1 MQAPPEAAYI
11 RCSGCGANFGFVP
24 HPGYTRCPYC
34 ALDQPVP
41 HELLANLQRYAQ
53 AVGGELARANQ
64 AYQRAAGFQQWAEES
79 DRAIP
84 RLKVVIPVTGAFML
98 LVGLAV
104 PIAEGLGVSRQDAG
118 VVATPLLI
126 LPVFFLVGYIVW
138 LYSGSGPSARRARA
152 SQVLVACPNCGARGE
167 LIAGQPAQQ
176 CGYCG
181 TALVASAPLMER
193 GIDAAELA
201 YRRARL
207 EEFRQERL
215 GIAGLARY
223 DMSAYVPYFAII
235 PLLLMCGGYAIT
247 FTVEILAGKA
257 EYDPA
262 IVGLWGMFL
271 VVLIALVGT
280 WSYRRVRRTAYHRA
294 RSDLGQQFP
303 LKPIEDVQGLVDW
316 LNQNWPAP
324 YPTSNLTRDL
334 HFVAASLEV
343 FGYPAL
349 LNARLTSPKHGGPR
363 LHLLLAASRP
373 RSATPGSDTARAV
386 AAALARCSELGF
398 SVASSDAGLLASASA
413 ETAHAV
419 RKNPSALHSVA
430 VAFTDLAKAAYAAGS
445 VPAPPL

>member
-1 MQAPPEAAYI
+1 MQTAPEAAYI
-11 RCSGCGANFGFVP
+11 RCGGCGANFGFVP

-53 AVGGELARANQ
+53 TVGGEIARANQ
-64 AYQRAAGFQQWAEES
+64 AYQRAASFQQWAEQS

-84 RLKVVIPVTGAFML
+84 RLKIVIPATCAFMA

-104 PIAEGLGVSRQDAG
+104 PLAERFGLSRQEVN
-118 VVATPLLI
+118 VVVTPLLI
-126 LPVFFLVGYIVW
+126 LPFFFLVGYVGW
-138 LYSGSGPSARRARA
+138 LYSGSRPSARRVRA
-152 SQVLVACPNCGARGE
+152 GHVTVACPNCGARGE
-167 LIAGQPAQQ
+167 LSVGQPAQV
-176 CGYCG
+176 CGYCR
-181 TALVASAPLMER
+181 TALVASAPVMDR

-201 YRRARL
+201 YRSARL

-223 DMSAYVPYFAII
+223 DLSPYVAYIPFI
-235 PLLLMCGGYAIT
+235 PLLFMCGGIALT
-247 FTVEILAGKA
+247 LTVEVLKGNAD
-257 EYDPA
+257 YDPA
-262 IVGLWGMFL
+262 IAGLWGMFL
-271 VVLIALVGT
+271 VVLFALLGT
-280 WSYRRVRRTAYHRA
+280 LWYRSSRRAAYQSA

-324 YPTSNLTRDL
+324 YPTKNLTRDL

-349 LNARLTSPKHGGPR
+349 LNARLASGKQGEPR

-373 RSATPGSDTARAV
+373 RSAMLGAEAARAV
-386 AAALARCSELGF
+386 DGALARCSELGF
-398 SVASSDAGLLASASA
+398 SVSSSDAGLLAVASA
-413 ETAHAV
+413 ETTRTV
-419 RKNPSALHSVA
+419 RKNPSALHVVA
-430 VAFTDLAKAAYAAGS
+430 VAFTDLAKAAHAAGS
-445 VPAPPL
+445 LPAPRL